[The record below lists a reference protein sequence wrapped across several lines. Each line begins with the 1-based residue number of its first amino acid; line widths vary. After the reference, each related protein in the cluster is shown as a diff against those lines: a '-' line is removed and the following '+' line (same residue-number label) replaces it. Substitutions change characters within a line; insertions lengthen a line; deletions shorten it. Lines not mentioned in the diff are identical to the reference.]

1 MDDSEVEVDAV
12 IFCTGYDQNHP
23 YLDDACGMKL
33 IENFLYPT
41 HKLFVHP
48 HLPTLFFNGLT
59 RHDPHF
65 VVVSITAKVIRNLLL
80 GVARLPSEEEMMAEM
95 EKEMERCRG
104 EGKPLGHL
112 HRLGPVATCP
122 WPLEICQLGNI
133 EPPMKELKIW
143 DLNKNTIYN
152 KKFHLLRNCRFFFD
166 ESDEL
171 CLEMLPEK

>member
-80 GVARLPSEEEMMAEM
+80 GVARLPAEEEMME
-95 EKEMERCRG
+95 EMERDIEKCRA
-104 EGKPLGHL
+104 EGKPLAVL
-112 HRLGPVATCP
+112 NQIRIRSRWPETICRLGR
-122 WPLEICQLGNI
+122 IKI
-133 EPPMKELKIW
+133 PMKELRIF
-143 DLNKNTIYN
+143 DENLRTILDGN
-152 KKFHLLRNCRFFFD
+152 FLILRNCRFIVD
-166 ESDEL
+166 ENNVVSVEQ
-171 CLEMLPEK
+171 LE

>member
-65 VVVSITAKVIRNLLL
+65 LLVTITANVVRNLLL
-80 GVARLPSEEEMMAEM
+80 GVARLPSEEEMRAEM

-112 HRLGPVATCP
+112 HHIRFHSP
-122 WPLEICQLGNI
+122 WPESICNFGKIDTPIEKLGIFDQN
-133 EPPMKELKIW
+133 LSRN
-143 DLNKNTIYN
+143 DNRG
-152 KKFHLLRNCRFFFD
+152 KKCSQYD
-166 ESDEL
+166 
-171 CLEMLPEK
+171 